1 MLSESPTRHG
11 SVAPWSAS
19 SPSREPGVA
28 PAWLKRI
35 AFISTTRADAGIY
48 APLIEAVAA
57 REAWEPVLLAG
68 GTHQSAEHGLTQN
81 EIRVPK
87 RARLIPV
94 DHFIPGDDPIAVACN
109 TGAAIGSFAE
119 AIGRLRPDL
128 VFVLGDRAEMLAA
141 ALAATLCGTV
151 IAHLHGGDVTRGA
164 YDDACRHAITKLA
177 HLHFPALPEHA
188 ARIASMG
195 EAPWRV
201 LPTGALAVDALATF
215 QPIERDRLEGV
226 LPPRD
231 HRPLLVFLFHPQTV
245 NAPPA
250 AQQIA
255 EALAGVSHWDG
266 PMLLIG
272 PNADVGH
279 GAVRSAMEAFVAN
292 RPTARLVASLPQA
305 VFWSALAHAT
315 VLVGNSSAALL
326 EAPSL
331 HLPAV
336 NIGDRQ
342 AGRYRAANVID
353 VPCDRAAVAAAV
365 QYASTEA
372 FRVQTR
378 QVVNPYGDGHAAERI
393 LAVLDRLP
401 ARERLLVKS

>member
-1 MLSESPTRHG
+1 MLSESTARHESVVSG
-11 SVAPWSAS
+11 SA
-19 SPSREPGVA
+19 A
-28 PAWLKRI
+28 PAGTDGAGPATWLKRI

-48 APLIEAVAA
+48 TPLIEAVAA

-68 GTHQSAEHGLTQN
+68 GTHQSPEHGSTQRDLHVPR
-81 EIRVPK
+81 RV
-87 RARLIPV
+87 RLIPV
-94 DHFIPGDDPIAVACN
+94 DHFIPGDDPVAVACN

-119 AIGRLRPDL
+119 AIDRLRPDL

-195 EAPWRV
+195 EAPWRI

-215 QPIERDRLEGV
+215 QPVERDRLDGV

-245 NAPPA
+245 SAPPA

-255 EALAGVSHWDG
+255 EALAGISMWDG

-279 GAVRSAMEAFVAN
+279 AGVRSAMEAFVAN
-292 RPTARLVASLPQA
+292 RPAARLVASLPQA
-305 VFWSALAHAT
+305 VFWSALAHAA

-342 AGRYRAANVID
+342 AGRHRAANVID

-372 FRVQTR
+372 FRAQAR
-378 QVVNPYGDGHAAERI
+378 QVVNPYGDGHATERV

>member
-1 MLSESPTRHG
+1 MLSESSTHHE
-11 SVAPWSAS
+11 SVAGGAS
-19 SPSREPGVA
+19 VSTARETGAAA
-28 PAWLKRI
+28 PWLKRI

-48 APLIEAVAA
+48 APLLDAIAA

-68 GTHQSAEHGLTQN
+68 GTHQSPEHGRTQD

-87 RARLIPV
+87 RARLVPV
-94 DHFIPGDDPIAVACN
+94 DHFIPGDDPVAVACN
-109 TGAAIGSFAE
+109 TGAAIGAFAE
-119 AIGRLRPDL
+119 AVDRLRPDL

-151 IAHLHGGDVTRGA
+151 LAHLHGGDVTRGA

-177 HLHFPALPEHA
+177 HLHFPALPDHA
-188 ARIASMG
+188 ARIVAMG
-195 EAPWRV
+195 EAPWRI

-215 QPIERDRLEGV
+215 RPIERDRLEGV

-231 HRPLLVFLFHPQTV
+231 LRPLLVFLFHPQTL

-250 AQQIA
+250 ARQIA
-255 EALAGVSHWDG
+255 EALAGVAQWDG

-279 GAVRSAMEAFVAN
+279 GAVRSAMESFVAN
-292 RPTARLVASLPQA
+292 RPSARLVASLPQA
-305 VFWSALAHAT
+305 VFWSALAHAA

-342 AGRYRAANVID
+342 AGRHRAANVID
-353 VPCDRAAVAAAV
+353 VPCERAAVAAAV
-365 QYASTEA
+365 QYASTDA
-372 FRVQTR
+372 FRAQTR

-401 ARERLLVKS
+401 PRERLLVK